1 MRRPSPRI
9 SALNALILALSGLSS
24 LAPAHA
30 QAAGV
35 CDAASAALPAR
46 PAGAPDAT
54 RFVHDLAG
62 LDDDA
67 REAAIR
73 AQLMAGNVPSFL
85 RRLVP
90 VHLHDANTDV
100 TLCVAPDYLA
110 IGSDSDYLLVPMRLA
125 TALKVA
131 DRYGFVLPTRKMVDA
146 IYAQSSIRLAP
157 QPLPAGDTMR
167 STAYYWHHNE
177 LVQRQRSAF
186 GALRAALTAGDKKDL
201 VLTNRLWRTPDR
213 VAIYGWHRTDGRA
226 IQPLSTVHGERYAD
240 YSHGVR
246 LIGRLAWLDGEP
258 RPIAALLGD
267 PRLAAALSDEGVIPR
282 VGELIAQLEAR
293 GATTRVSSGETP
305 AAFAR
310 DEIFTSPQSRS
321 LQQRK
326 PR

>member
-1 MRRPSPRI
+1 MRRLSPRVR
-9 SALNALILALSGLSS
+9 ALTALFTLAVAALSSPV
-24 LAPAHA
+24 PARA

-54 RFVHDLAG
+54 RFVHDIAG

-73 AQLMAGNVPSFL
+73 AQLLAGNVPSFL

-90 VHLHDANTDV
+90 VRVQGANAEV

-125 TALKVA
+125 TALDVA

-167 STAYYWHHNE
+167 STAYYWRHNE
-177 LVQRQRSAF
+177 LVLRQRSAF
-186 GALRAALTAGDKKDL
+186 GAVPAALTAGDKKDL
-201 VLTNRLWRTPDR
+201 VLTNRLWRNPDR
-213 VAIYGWHRTDGRA
+213 VAIYGWHRSDGRA

-246 LIGRLAWLDGEP
+246 LVGRLAWIDGEP
-258 RPIAALLGD
+258 RPVTALLGD

-293 GATTRVSSGETP
+293 GAALRL
-305 AAFAR
+305 A
-310 DEIFTSPQSRS
+310 
-321 LQQRK
+321 
-326 PR
+326 PRATLPGFRLSATAP